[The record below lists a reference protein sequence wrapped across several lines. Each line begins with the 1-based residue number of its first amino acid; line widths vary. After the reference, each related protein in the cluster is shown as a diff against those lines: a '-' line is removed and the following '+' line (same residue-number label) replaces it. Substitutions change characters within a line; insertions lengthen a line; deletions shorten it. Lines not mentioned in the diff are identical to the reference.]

1 MDAKRKSE
9 KQPVKR
15 KTKHRGRYE
24 VYTRPELYDVDRPG
38 ATWLVRIAI
47 ILTMVCMVAALHR
60 PLLSALTDVLP
71 SWHK

>member
-9 KQPVKR
+9 KRPVGR
-15 KTKHRGRYE
+15 KTKHGGRYE
-24 VYTRPELYDVDRPG
+24 LYTRPELYDTDRPG

-47 ILTMVCMVAALHR
+47 ILTMVCMIVALHR
-60 PLLSALTDVLP
+60 PLLTALTNALP